1 MDHCEEVHEYASF
14 SVNRPGIGCINTEET
29 IRHGWRC
36 SIFYLPSIE
45 NEPYL
50 VTMHSATCVRGDSMT
65 DHTRIERDSLGEYSV
80 PADAWYGI
88 QTARAVANFPISGR
102 RPDWDFILSH
112 VRIKRAA
119 AVANH
124 RSGKLDETL
133 SNAIVNACDRILAG
147 EYLDQFV
154 VDRFQAGAGTSH
166 NMNSNEVIAN
176 LANAALGGERGVYTP
191 VNPNDHV
198 NMGQSTN
205 DTIPTAIRLAA
216 LAKLPRLVAT
226 VEAMADEYA
235 RIGKQEADTV
245 KSGRTHL
252 QDAVPTTLGREFN
265 AYAWTLRRCVERL
278 LAARDQLCEIGLGGS
293 AAGTGLNTAP
303 DYAAAAAQELALLTG
318 EAIRPAADL
327 AGQMQSMAD
336 IQQISSAIRDLAL
349 ELNRISNDMRLLA
362 SGPRTGIGEI
372 LLPPVQPGSSIM
384 PGKVNPVM
392 FEMLN
397 QVCYQVLGQDAAIA
411 AMTQAGQLELNVMM
425 PALGSALFDAMDWLS
440 NAINAATVRNL
451 KGLKVD
457 RERCREFLHASV
469 GLATLLNDHIGY
481 AAAAEIA
488 KESERTQ
495 RPVRDIVAARGLMSG
510 EDFDTLV
517 LQAARDGIIKTP
529 HA

>member
-1 MDHCEEVHEYASF
+1 
-14 SVNRPGIGCINTEET
+14 
-29 IRHGWRC
+29 
-36 SIFYLPSIE
+36 
-45 NEPYL
+45 
-50 VTMHSATCVRGDSMT
+50 MT
-65 DHTRIERDSLGEYSV
+65 DHTRIERDSLGEYPV

-88 QTARAVANFPISGR
+88 QTARAAANFPISGR
-102 RPDWDFILSH
+102 RPDRDFVMAH

-124 RSGKLDETL
+124 QAGALDEVL
-133 SNAIVNACDRILAG
+133 CNAIVAACDRILAG
-147 EYLDQFV
+147 AYLEQFV

-216 LAKLPRLVAT
+216 LAKLPRLIGA
-226 VEAMADEYA
+226 VETMADEYT
-235 RIGKQEADTV
+235 RIGKQEQDTV

-252 QDAVPTTLGREFN
+252 QDAVPTTLGREFK
-265 AYAWTLRRCVERL
+265 AYAWTLRRCAQRL
-278 LAARDQLCEIGLGGS
+278 HAARDPLCEIGLGGS

-303 DYAAAAAQELALLTG
+303 NYPVLAAQEVARLSG
-318 EAIRPAADL
+318 EPIRPAADL
-327 AGQMQSMAD
+327 AAQMQSMAD
-336 IQQISSAIRDLAL
+336 IQGLSSAIRDLAL
-349 ELNRISNDMRLLA
+349 ELTRISNDMRLLA
-362 SGPRTGIGEI
+362 SGPRTGLGEI

-397 QVCYQVLGQDAAIA
+397 QVCYQVLGQDAAVA

-425 PALGSALFDAMDWLS
+425 PALGSALFDAMDWLG
-440 NAINAATVRNL
+440 NAVTAATERNL
-451 KGLKVD
+451 KGLKAD
-457 RERCREFLHASV
+457 RERCKTFLHTSV
-469 GLATLLNDHIGY
+469 GLATLLNTRIGY

-488 KESERTQ
+488 KESEKSQ
-495 RPVRDIVAARGLMSG
+495 RPVRDIVAARGLMSRD
-510 EDFDTLV
+510 EFDALV
-517 LQAARDGIIKTP
+517 LRAARDGVI
-529 HA
+529 